1 MTTTNLKNTA
11 LSLAVLC
18 CAALWIAFSYPPEK
32 LMDPARLAEVLRSS
46 SAKKPIILNVGPSAP
61 IKGSQLIGNA
71 EDPANKEKLKAALK
85 ALPKNTDIV
94 IYCGCCK
101 LEDCWNIHEA
111 DKILSASGYTDY
123 KILNLPTD
131 FYKDWADKNYPLQ

>member
-1 MTTTNLKNTA
+1 MKKIILVFTGFV
-11 LSLAVLC
+11 SMVLT
-18 CAALWIAFSYPPEK
+18 IAFIYTPER
-32 LMDPARLAEVLRSS
+32 LMDPAQLAERLKTT

-61 IKGSQLIGNA
+61 IPGSQLIGNA
-71 EDPANKEKLKAALK
+71 EDPVNKEKLKATLK
-85 ALPKNTDIV
+85 NIPKNSEVV

-111 DKILSASGYTDY
+111 DKVLSLLGYTQY

-131 FYKDWADKNYPLQ
+131 FGKDWVDKKYPLQ